1 MDKLWEK
8 VRKNFIPTS
17 TEQQLKSLQNLL
29 GHFCKSDV
37 VYKTAKLSNGYLNYV
52 EVVRKNVNGSILSN
66 PNPNSN
72 PKPNP
77 NPNERPKRTLL
88 LMHGFGS
95 GLGFFFNN
103 YDDLALHFD
112 RVISVDWLGMGASS
126 RSFNNIQPRLTVYDQ
141 MKSLTMSKSDSSE
154 QLSTGAAVDFF
165 VDSLEEMVWN
175 K

>member
-1 MDKLWEK
+1 MDNLWLKL
-8 VRKNFIPTS
+8 RKNFIPTS
-17 TEQQLKSLQNLL
+17 TDQQLKSLQNLL

-52 EVVRKNVNGSILSN
+52 EVVKKTVDGSPLPSQ
-66 PNPNSN
+66 
-72 PKPNP
+72 
-77 NPNERPKRTLL
+77 NERPKRTLL

-103 YDDLALHFD
+103 YDDLAVNFD

-126 RSFNNIQPRLTVYDQ
+126 RSFNDVQPRLTVYDQ
-141 MKSLTMSKSDSSE
+141 IKTMTTSTMNTSS
-154 QLSTGAAVDFF
+154 QQQPSTTAAVDFF

-175 K
+175 R